1 MAISDWMITCL
12 KDAAEDMATI
22 TEDLNSNKRPCC
34 EEKARFELWDD
45 EDEARLYRRV
55 TAAVKRIGEII
66 IDFDRVSG
74 KRRGVDK

>member
-12 KDAAEDMATI
+12 EDAAEDMATI

-34 EEKARFELWDD
+34 KERARLELWDD
-45 EDEARLYRRV
+45 EDEARLHRRV

-66 IDFDRVSG
+66 IDFDRVSE
-74 KRRGVDK
+74 KRRGVDE